1 MGKAEQ
7 AALKWLRDHGGDCA
21 VAKSK
26 KGGRFFLA
34 QGETGPFTYGTVKKL
49 VEAGIAEFY
58 NGKQRLR
65 LVYG

>member
-7 AALKWLRDHGGDCA
+7 DALKWLRERGGDCA

-26 KGGRFFLA
+26 AGGRFFLA
-34 QGETGPFTYGTVKKL
+34 QGETGPFTCGTVKKL